1 MSAPSLF
8 ALVCAAAR
16 ELVPV
21 EPELSIAWR
30 GEHYSA
36 RLVDGYGR
44 RRTLL
49 AAHHRDADTAIRLL
63 ALALLRDA
71 ETVFSPAVV
80 ALRVVLTGGDL

>member
-1 MSAPSLF
+1 MSAPSLLS
-8 ALVCAAAR
+8 LVCAAAR
-16 ELVPV
+16 EVVPV
-21 EPELSIAWR
+21 EPELSIAWH

-44 RRTLL
+44 TLL
-49 AAHHRDADTAIRLL
+49 ASHHRDADTAVRLL

-80 ALRVVLTGGDL
+80 ALRVVLTGGSL